1 VRRGSL
7 LAIAGALLL
16 LTNGALAHDPS
27 SYGGVFR
34 SRDLGATWL
43 NADVGI
49 FLSAALTVAVDPR
62 DSSHLL
68 AGTDVGLLR
77 SHNGGRSWQAE
88 APEQIFGA
96 VFAVAFLDDGE
107 ICAAAS
113 GVFRRMADRWTA
125 ARAPKAATPARVI
138 VAATPRLYLV
148 GRDGLFASE
157 DGGQSFG
164 EVAGVAPA
172 GRMTALALA
181 RAPYAMLIG
190 VIDGRVMTSEDG
202 GLSWQDGG
210 LGEPGAPVDM
220 VTVDA
225 QVPGRTWAASAAT
238 LMRSD
243 DLGARLAPL
252 WRPVGRPLPEPATI
266 IRGVAAHAAILVV
279 TTNRGTYRSAD
290 GGETWTLKEDNL
302 PIHLEAGPLAR
313 DPADAGVIYAVYSLL
328 PYAEVWRAASE
339 GGNLLARLDVL
350 SIAGAGA
357 FCLLM
362 LISGTIAVRW
372 LVQRRAAGA
381 LRAPR

>member
-1 VRRGSL
+1 VRRRKFLG
-7 LAIAGALLL
+7 IVGALLL
-16 LTNGALAHDPS
+16 MTGSAPAHDPS

-43 NADVGI
+43 NADVGL

-88 APEQIFGA
+88 APELIFGA
-96 VFAVAFLDDGE
+96 VFAAAFLDDGE

-113 GVFRRMADRWTA
+113 GVFRRTAGRWAA
-125 ARAPKAATPARVI
+125 ARAPKAATPARAV
-138 VAATPRLYLV
+138 VAGTSRLYLV
-148 GRDGLFASE
+148 GREALFASE
-157 DGGQSFG
+157 DGGRSFG

-172 GRMTALALA
+172 GGMIALALA
-181 RAPYAMLIG
+181 RAPREMLVG
-190 VIDGRVMTSEDG
+190 VIDGRIMTSVDG

-210 LGEPGAPVDM
+210 LGGPGAPVDM
-220 VTVDA
+220 VTVDP

-243 DLGARLAPL
+243 DLGARLAPV
-252 WRPVGRPLPEPATI
+252 WRSVGHPLPEPGTI
-266 IRGVAAHAAILVV
+266 IRGVAAHAATLVV
-279 TTNRGTYRSAD
+279 TTDRGTYRSKD

-328 PYAEVWRAASE
+328 PYAEVWRTANE
-339 GGNLLARLDVL
+339 GGNLLARLDAL
-350 SIAGAGA
+350 SIAGASA
-357 FCLLM
+357 FCLLV
-362 LISGTIAVRW
+362 LIGGTIAVRW
-372 LVQRRAAGA
+372 LTQRRAAGA
-381 LRAPR
+381 VRAPR